1 MMVLISYDVSTTDPA
16 GKKRLRDI
24 AKKCNLFIL
33 ANFILSNLAN
43 MEKAPSKK
51 GG

>member
-1 MMVLISYDVSTTDPA
+1 MVDINSSRTVCHSHFFIVH
-16 GKKRLRDI
+16 DI

-33 ANFILSNLAN
+33 ANFILSDLAN